1 MKRITLFALMLIFC
15 LGGMAQQKKGT
26 VKKDNRREGCSHQLY
41 GSWRVRAF

>member
-26 VKKDNRREGCSHQLY
+26 VKKRQPQGRLQSSTIRLVA
-41 GSWRVRAF
+41 S